1 MDGRL
6 YQFDDD
12 TQTGEIEGDDGQR
25 YPFDF
30 SQWRGRGLPNAGIAV
45 RFALRD
51 GQAIQVFNRPETQ
64 RRASSTRDVH
74 GKTRRKQLS
83 HWALAAFVVS
93 VAGLSAGRYAPI
105 VEVLALVLAW
115 AGLHQVHR
123 NPQRFNGYGLS
134 GAAIVIAVGVTL
146 WSQW

>member
-6 YQFDDD
+6 FHFDDEA
-12 TQTGEIEGDDGQR
+12 QTGQVEGDDGKR

-30 SQWRGRGLPNAGIAV
+30 SQWRGRGLPNVGTPV
-45 RFALRD
+45 RFELRD
-51 GQAIQVFNRPETQ
+51 GHAIQVFNRPETQ

-93 VAGLSAGRYAPI
+93 VAGLSAGRYAPVI
-105 VEVLALVLAW
+105 DVLALVLAW
-115 AGLHQVHR
+115 AGLRHVHR
-123 NPQRFNGYGLS
+123 NPQRFNGYWLS
-134 GAAIVIAVGVTL
+134 GAAIAMAVGVTL
-146 WSQW
+146 WSQM